1 MVAAI
6 ANDYGGIN
14 CCISFKEEAASEAVL
29 PKTMDACDQAL
40 ALDTEKTKVL
50 DFLENR
56 MGSSAANLSAT
67 DGHAVAPKLTGAAGF
82 I

>member
-1 MVAAI
+1 MIMVVSI
-6 ANDYGGIN
+6 V
-14 CCISFKEEAASEAVL
+14 ASASKKKPLPEAVL

-56 MGSSAANLSAT
+56 MGSLAANLSAT
-67 DGHAVAPKLTGAAGF
+67 DGHAVAPKLGLYEH
-82 I
+82 

>member
-1 MVAAI
+1 MIKVVSIVA
-6 ANDYGGIN
+6 
-14 CCISFKEEAASEAVL
+14 SASKKKPLPEAVL

-40 ALDTEKTKVL
+40 ALDTKKTKVL